1 MTDFQKGQTVTFAE
15 YHTASRATG
24 YGDSKTFQRGDTA
37 VVTAVRK
44 STMTVKMDNPNYGQP
59 LGRSYFGEKD
69 TAKTISYNVPRS
81 CLNAPNGEAW
91 VEAEKPKTR
100 KIGETPEGMIAAD
113 DPRIAH
119 IWEDAG
125 KLATRFGYC
134 TNYDQ
139 IVEKLGAPGRER
151 DIYISVE
158 HNGLTVT
165 ATVKARSEKDAKRI
179 VLEKLATPVKA

>member
-15 YHTASRATG
+15 YHTADRTSG
-24 YGDSKTFQRGDTA
+24 YGDSKTFQRGDSA
-37 VVTAVRK
+37 EVTAVRK
-44 STMTVKMDNPNYGQP
+44 NTITVKVDNPTYGQEV
-59 LGRSYFGEKD
+59 GRWAEKD
-69 TAKTISYNVPRS
+69 RNKTISFNVPRS

>member
-1 MTDFQKGQTVTFAE
+1 MTDFTKGQIVTFAE
-15 YHTASRATG
+15 RVTAQRASG
-24 YGDSKTFQRGDTA
+24 YGVSKDFKRGDSA
-37 VVTAVRK
+37 EVTAVRK
-44 STMTVKMDNPNYGQP
+44 ETITVKVDNPNYGQP
-59 LGRSYFGEKD
+59 ISRSYFGERD
-69 TAKTISYNVPRS
+69 RAKMISFNVPRDS
-81 CLNAPNGEAW
+81 LNTPNGE
-91 VEAEKPKTR
+91 VYIPPVKPVSR

-134 TNYDQ
+134 HNYDQ

-151 DIYISVE
+151 DIYVSVI

-165 ATVKARSEKDAKRI
+165 ATIKARSEKEAKQI
-179 VLEKLATPVKA
+179 VRDKLATSA